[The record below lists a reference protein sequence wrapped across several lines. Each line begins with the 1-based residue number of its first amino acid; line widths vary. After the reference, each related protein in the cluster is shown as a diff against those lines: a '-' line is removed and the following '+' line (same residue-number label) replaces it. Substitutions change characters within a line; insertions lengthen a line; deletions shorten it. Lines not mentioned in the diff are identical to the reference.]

1 MMTKDF
7 NGVLRVDKDGS
18 IATLT
23 LTRPDAFNAINDDL
37 RRALIDAVAHIDTD
51 PDIRVVIMKG
61 EGRGFCAGADL
72 KGGLSSM
79 PTDHMLEAEYRPS
92 LMGIANSP
100 KIWIA
105 QVHGAAAGIGAA
117 YAMNCDMVVMADNA
131 SLYMAFAAIALV
143 PDGGNTWLLLKGMG
157 YHRALQA
164 IIEGRKIP
172 AEECLQHGLVNKITP
187 EDQLDTETRALAER
201 VAKAAPLAAA
211 GAKKIL
217 RNIGNVSF
225 SDAFTQEAQIQGK
238 LTHTADFNEGVQAFI
253 EKRKPEFKGE

>member
-1 MMTKDF
+1 MSTDI
-7 NGVLRVDKDGS
+7 NGVLRIEKDGA

-37 RRALIDAVAHIDTD
+37 RRGLIQAVAQIDTD

-72 KGGLSSM
+72 KGGLAAM

-92 LMGIANSP
+92 LVGIANSP

-172 AEECLQHGLVNKITP
+172 AAECLQHGLVNHVVP
-187 EDQLDTETRALAER
+187 EDELETATLAMANR
-201 VAKAAPLAAA
+201 IAAAAPLAAA

-217 RNIGNVSF
+217 RNISNASF
-225 SDAFTQEAQIQGK
+225 SDAFSAEAQIQGH
-238 LTHTADFNEGVQAFI
+238 LTQTADFREGVQAFV
-253 EKRKPEFKGE
+253 EKRKPVFKGK

>member
-1 MMTKDF
+1 MTPDF
-7 NGVLRVDKDGS
+7 KGVLKVEKEGV

-23 LTRPDAFNAINDDL
+23 LTRPDAFNAVDDNM
-37 RRALIDAVAHIDTD
+37 RRALIDAVAYIDAD
-51 PDIRVVIMKG
+51 PEVRVVIMKG

-72 KGGLSSM
+72 KGSLGAM
-79 PTDHMLEAEYRPS
+79 PTDHLLEAEYRPS
-92 LMGIANSP
+92 LIGIANSP

-105 QVHGAAAGIGAA
+105 QVHGVAAGIGAA
-117 YAMNCDMVVMADNA
+117 YAMNCDMIVMAENA

-172 AEECLQHGLVNKITP
+172 AEECLQHGLINQVSP
-187 EDQLDTETRALAER
+187 EDQLEAETLALANR
-201 VAKAAPLAAA
+201 IANAAPLAAA

-225 SDAFTQEAQIQGK
+225 SDAFTQEAQIQGQ
-238 LTHTADFNEGVQAFI
+238 LTKSADFHEGVQAFI

>member
-1 MMTKDF
+1 MSDDF
-7 NGVLRVDKDGS
+7 NGVLKIDTDGA

-23 LTRPDAFNAINDDL
+23 LTRPEAFNAVNGDMRL
-37 RRALIDAVAHIDTD
+37 ALIQAVARIDSM
-51 PDIRVVIMKG
+51 PDIRVVILKG
-61 EGRGFCAGADL
+61 EGPGFCAGADL
-72 KGGLSSM
+72 KGGLGPM

-105 QVHGAAAGIGAA
+105 QVHGSAAGIGAA
-117 YAMNCDMVVMADNA
+117 YAMNCDMVVMAENA
-131 SLYMAFAAIALV
+131 SLYMAFAAISLV

-172 AEECLQHGLVNKITP
+172 ADECLTHGLVNQLSP
-187 EDQLDTETRALAER
+187 ADQLEADTRALAER
-201 VAKAAPLAAA
+201 IAAAAPLAAS

-217 RNIGNVSF
+217 RSISNVSF
-225 SDAFTQEAQIQGK
+225 SDAFTAEAQIQGP
-238 LTHTADFNEGVQAFI
+238 LTRSADFQEGVQAFI
-253 EKRKPEFKGE
+253 QKRKPVFEGK

>member
-1 MMTKDF
+1 MTKDF
-7 NGVLRVDKDGS
+7 NGVLRIDTGGA
-18 IATLT
+18 IATVT
-23 LTRPDAFNAINDDL
+23 LTRPDAFNAINADL
-37 RRALIDAVAHIDTD
+37 RAALRDAVAYVDTQ
-51 PDIRVVIMKG
+51 PQIRVAILKG

-72 KGGLSSM
+72 KGGLQG

-92 LMGIANSP
+92 LVGIANSP

-105 QVHGAAAGIGAA
+105 QVHGTAAGIGAA

-143 PDGGNTWLLLKGMG
+143 PDGGNTWLLLRGMG

-172 AEECLQHGLVNKITP
+172 ATEALQYGLVNHIVP
-187 EDQLDTETRALAER
+187 EDELETATQAMAHRIAN
-201 VAKAAPLAAA
+201 AAPLAAA

-217 RNIGNVSF
+217 RNIANASF
-225 SDAFTQEAQIQGK
+225 SEAFTQEAQLQGR
-238 LTHTADFNEGVQAFI
+238 LTHSADFREGVQAFV
-253 EKRKPEFKGE
+253 EKRKPVFKGE